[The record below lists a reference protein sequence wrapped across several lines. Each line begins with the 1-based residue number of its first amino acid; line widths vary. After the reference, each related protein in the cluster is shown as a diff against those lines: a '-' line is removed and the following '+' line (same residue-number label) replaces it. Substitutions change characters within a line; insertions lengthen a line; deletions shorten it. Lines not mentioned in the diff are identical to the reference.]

1 MSLPDRKG
9 FKPESS
15 IEDGGVDDCQVNRPK
30 KSYGDDEMKRL
41 LLVLVLIAVAISG
54 CTEKAPSGTKESV
67 GNIKTLT
74 IKSADNLSTYSL
86 KSSVTQTMKLN
97 AAGINATPE
106 KETAISESAE
116 TVASVNLSGFQAK
129 ASGLTKSVLEL
140 PGQPANSSSTQA
152 DVYQIGNSTY
162 VKDEKGQWTHLK
174 DPRSAAE
181 IWGEGNNNQVRSLAL
196 MINQSQTE
204 SIGSETI
211 DGVDT
216 IKLKILIGKGDY
228 DNLYNTAL
236 GTAARLV
243 QYPLFTPSVNS
254 KELNE
259 TASMEK
265 LIWISKDT
273 YLPKKYQSSLS
284 FKMTPEVIGS
294 LDPST
299 GQMIKL
305 NQSVRLGQVSVSVQT
320 YDLYY

>member
-1 MSLPDRKG
+1 
-9 FKPESS
+9 
-15 IEDGGVDDCQVNRPK
+15 
-30 KSYGDDEMKRL
+30 MKRL
-41 LLVLVLIAVAISG
+41 LLVLVLIVVAISG

-67 GNIKTLT
+67 GDLKNLAIM
-74 IKSADNLSTYSL
+74 SADNLSTYSL

-97 AAGINATPE
+97 AAGINATTE

-116 TVASVNLSGFQAK
+116 TVASVNLSGFQAR

-181 IWGEGNNNQVRSLAL
+181 IWGEGNNNQVKSLAL

-204 SIGSETI
+204 EVGSEI
-211 DGVDT
+211 VDGVDT
-216 IKLKILIGKGDY
+216 YKLKILIGKGDY

-259 TASMEK
+259 TANMEK

-299 GQMIKL
+299 GQMNRF
-305 NQSVRLGQVSVSVQT
+305 NQSVRLGQVSVSVET
-320 YDLYY
+320 ADLYYDFNKPVDITPPAEALAAKPVSPTQIQATLPA